1 MKLKNNS
8 GTGNSGIVSHYPDDG
23 NKTEGARAAREYE
36 DYYSDV
42 PVVDAE
48 ERKRKKV
55 SNGAALRI
63 GLVVFGLL
71 ISVAVCITAMWLI

>member
-8 GTGNSGIVSHYPDDG
+8 GTGNFSAVSHYPNNG
-23 NKTEGARAAREYE
+23 IKTERVRATREYE

-55 SNGAALRI
+55 SYGAALRI